1 MNQPNKYV
9 AYYRV
14 STKRQGESGLG
25 LDAQQKAVHG
35 LTATKQGP
43 LLAEYVEVETGKSAK
58 RPKLLEAI
66 QHAKLTCSTLVVA
79 KLDRLARN
87 AHFTRCLRESGVPFV
102 CCDNPNANELT
113 IDLLAVIAEHEAK
126 AISTRTRE
134 ALAIAKERGTLLGS
148 ARPGHWDG
156 REHLRLAGL
165 TKGQAVGAAANAAKA
180 RERYQDVLIPEIK
193 RRREAGQS
201 LEEIVAWLNEQGFT
215 TRPSKRCPNGSKF
228 TISAVWRL
236 IERYLGKEY
245 LGRGDGRRTL
255 PPLKKVA
262 IAMSYAP
269 GTCTNREV

>member
-1 MNQPNKYV
+1 MNQPNKFV

-25 LDAQQKAVHG
+25 LDAQQRAVHG
-35 LTATKQGP
+35 LAASKQGP

-87 AHFTRCLRESGVPFV
+87 AHFTRCLRESGIPFV
-102 CCDNPNANELT
+102 CCDNPDANELT

-126 AISTRTRE
+126 AISTRTKE

-156 REHLRLAGL
+156 REHLRLA
-165 TKGQAVGAAANAAKA
+165 AVKKAQSAGAAANAAKA
-180 RERYQDVLIPEIK
+180 RERYQDVLVPEIK
-193 RRREAGQS
+193 RRREEGQS

-245 LGRGDGRRTL
+245 LGRGDDQRPL
-255 PPLKKVA
+255 PPLRQVA
-262 IAMSYAP
+262 IALSYAP
-269 GTCTNREV
+269 